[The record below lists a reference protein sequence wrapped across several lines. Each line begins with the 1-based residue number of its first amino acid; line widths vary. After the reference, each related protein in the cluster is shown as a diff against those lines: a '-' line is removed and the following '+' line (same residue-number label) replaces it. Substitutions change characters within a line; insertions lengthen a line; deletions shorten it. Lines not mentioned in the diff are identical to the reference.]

1 MNLKIEI
8 IVPGKMSKHL
18 QSAMNYY
25 LEKLERFT
33 KVQIT
38 FVDLGGDVNSDD
50 SKSIVKREAEYIKKK
65 LRDRKYILV
74 DLWGKEFSSEEFA
87 SKLENTLNILSE
99 IVFVIGGPL
108 GIDDSL
114 RSGAIFSISFS
125 KMTFTHEMCV
135 ILLLEQ
141 LFRSFKIIKNERYHY

>member
-1 MNLKIEI
+1 MKIEI
-8 IVPGKMSKHL
+8 ILPGKMSKHL
-18 QSAMNYY
+18 QPAMNYY

-50 SKSIVKREAEYIKKK
+50 SKSIIKREAEYIKKK

>member
-1 MNLKIEI
+1 MKIEI

-18 QSAMNYY
+18 QPAMNYY

-33 KVQIT
+33 KVEIK
-38 FVDLGGDVNSDD
+38 FVDLGGDINTENAKTV
-50 SKSIVKREAEYIKKK
+50 IKREAENIKKRI
-65 LRDRKYILV
+65 RDRKYILI
-74 DLWGKEFSSEEFA
+74 DLWGKEYTSEEFA
-87 SKLENTLNILSE
+87 SKIQSTLNNVSE

-108 GIDDSL
+108 GIDNTL
-114 RSGAIFSISFS
+114 RSGAMYSISLS

-141 LFRSFKIIKNERYHY
+141 LFRGFKIISNERYHY

>member
-1 MNLKIEI
+1 
-8 IVPGKMSKHL
+8 MSKHL
-18 QSAMNYY
+18 QPAMNYY

-38 FVDLGGDVNSDD
+38 LVGLGGDVNNDD
-50 SKSIVKREAEYIKKK
+50 AKTIIKREAEHIKKK
-65 LRDRKYILV
+65 LKDRKYILV
-74 DLWGKEFSSEEFA
+74 DLWGKEYSSEEFA
-87 SKLENTLNILSE
+87 SKLEKSLNSLSE

-114 RSGAIFSISFS
+114 RNGAIFSISFS

-141 LFRSFKIIKNERYHY
+141 LFRSFKIMKNEKYHY